1 MLFYNCFSWNCASSF
16 PVIVCHTIHYWSV
29 LHDAIPYQTYSM
41 VDMLVAIFLILA
53 LHVNLVLFL
62 FFSLILSIRPLASRI
77 HIQPSQGGYPC
88 PHHIHIQPPRGGYPC
103 PHHALPIMF
112 GLNCTFCIVTI
123 PGQDELCM
131 CQAFYV
137 LLHLHLHACLV
148 LFATK
153 LHTIRIV
160 KVVYT
165 LEWWVGHLQQ
175 WRGPWQL
182 RQYWHLGELGWWGA
196 ITMDSCERKEVV
208 GFGYLN

>member
-1 MLFYNCFSWNCASSF
+1 MCLFISCYCLSYHSLLVCFAWCHTVSNLFHGWYASCNIPNSSF
-16 PVIVCHTIHYWSV
+16 ACRPC
-29 LHDAIPYQTYSM
+29 
-41 VDMLVAIFLILA
+41 
-53 LHVNLVLFL
+53 
-62 FFSLILSIRPLASRI
+62 FFFLILSIRPLASRI